1 MSHPRLMAITEAASA
16 AEVVALEAL
25 LESAM
30 PRSVVV
36 QLRAHG
42 CPARELM
49 ARAARL
55 SALARHTGQLVI
67 VNDRIDVALAAEV
80 DGVHLP
86 GAGVPP
92 REARR
97 LMRAGSWLSR
107 ALHAPDELPP
117 EELAAL
123 DAVVIS
129 PVISP
134 RKGRDALGQATFGAW
149 ARRCREKSEK
159 LGVFALGGVT
169 AESAGECMNAGA
181 TGVAVLGAARD
192 EESARELVRVLG
204 IGR

>member
-1 MSHPRLMAITEAASA
+1 MAITEAASA
-16 AEVVALEAL
+16 AEVDALEAL
-25 LESAM
+25 LESAT
-30 PRSVVV
+30 PRSVVI

-42 CPARELM
+42 CAVRELM
-49 ARAARL
+49 ARATRLGAMARR
-55 SALARHTGQLVI
+55 AGQLVI

-97 LMRAGSWLSR
+97 LLRAGSWLSR
-107 ALHAPDELPP
+107 ALHAPDELLP
-117 EELAAL
+117 EELEVL

-134 RKGRDALGQATFGAW
+134 RKGRDALGLATFGAW
-149 ARRCREKSEK
+149 AQRCREKSEK
-159 LGVFALGGVT
+159 LGVYALGGVT
-169 AESAGECMNAGA
+169 AESAVECMNAGA

-192 EESARELVRVLG
+192 AENARELTRVLG
-204 IGR
+204 IARERSRE